1 MRAPGGVVTLVRHGE
16 PALSRK
22 MRLSSAGYRQWWA
35 TYEDGGLKPGQSPPP
50 ELIRMASAA
59 DTVFC
64 STRPRAI
71 ESARAITAGGE
82 FQPDIIF
89 VEAPLPPPP
98 LPDWIRLPPRW
109 WGVIARVC
117 WWLLNQHQGQE
128 TRSEAQARARAAAD
142 RLAERSA
149 RGERVLV
156 IAHGYFNLMIGS
168 VLERRGW
175 RRTLD
180 QGFRYWCARR
190 FEPPVVGEGSRGLA
204 GRAAPAPND
213 GEGARTPLKTPQ
225 F

>member
-1 MRAPGGVVTLVRHGE
+1 MTAPGGVVTLVRHGE

-22 MRLSSAGYRQWWA
+22 TRLSSAGYREWWA
-35 TYEDGGLKPGQSPPP
+35 TYEVGGLKPGQTPPP
-50 ELIRMASAA
+50 DLMRMAASA
-59 DTVFC
+59 DVVFS
-64 STRPRAI
+64 STRPRAM
-71 ESARAITAGGE
+71 ESARAITPGGE
-82 FQPDIIF
+82 FKSDTIF

-109 WGVIARVC
+109 WGVISRVC
-117 WWLLNQHQGQE
+117 WWLLNHHAGQE
-128 TRSEAQARARAAAD
+128 SRREAEGRARAAAD
-142 RLAERSA
+142 LLAESAA
-149 RGERVLV
+149 RGEAVLV

-190 FEPPVVGEGSRGLA
+190 FEPPVVAERSGGLA
-204 GRAAPAPND
+204 GPALAASNEAED
-213 GEGARTPLKTPQ
+213 QRTPLKTPQ

>member
-1 MRAPGGVVTLVRHGE
+1 MTAPAGVVTLVRHGE

-22 MRLSSAGYRQWWA
+22 MRLNSKGYRQWWA
-35 TYEDGGLKPGQSPPP
+35 TYEEGGLKPGQTPPAA
-50 ELIRMASAA
+50 LVRMAAQA
-59 DTVFC
+59 DAVVS
-64 STRPRAI
+64 STRLRAV
-71 ESARAITAGGE
+71 ESARAITLGGE
-82 FQPDIIF
+82 FQRDVIF
-89 VEAPLPPPP
+89 VEAPLPPPR

-109 WGVIARVC
+109 WGVIARIC
-117 WWLLNQHQGQE
+117 WWLFDHHEGQE
-128 TRSEAQARARAAAD
+128 SRQEAEARARAAAE

-149 RGERVLV
+149 RGETVLV

-190 FEPPVVGEGSRGLA
+190 FEPPAGEAGPGGEAGQALGSSGDA
-204 GRAAPAPND
+204 EGR
-213 GEGARTPLKTPQ
+213 RTPLKTPQ